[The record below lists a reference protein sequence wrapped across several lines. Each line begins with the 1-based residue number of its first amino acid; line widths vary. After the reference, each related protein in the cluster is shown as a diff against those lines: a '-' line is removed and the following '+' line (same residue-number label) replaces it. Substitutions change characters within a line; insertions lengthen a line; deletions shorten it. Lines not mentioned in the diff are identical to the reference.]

1 MSDVVHYE
9 HWPDATVLRRTRLT
23 AAHVPT
29 GSTRHYDG
37 GRLLPPPAEVV
48 IARYDS
54 SYYIFYLDGAGDEMT
69 DLLEQTFAD
78 ALMQTEAEFGIKP
91 DEWEFIAE
99 AER

>member
-9 HWPDATVLRRTRLT
+9 HWPEATVLCRIRLT

-37 GRLLPPPAEVV
+37 GGLLPPPAEVV
-48 IARYDS
+48 IARHDS

-69 DLLEQTFAD
+69 DLFEQTLAD